1 MNKIALSL
9 LALTSLLLS
18 STSVTDA
25 KPSPVIDCAS
35 ACRSWLG
42 RADLLHSRVGVE
54 VMELPSGKVVF
65 ESDGSR
71 RSTPASTAKVIT
83 TSCIYDALGP
93 NFVYHTRLV
102 SNGVLNGTVLKGD
115 LILETSQDPSFSRSD
130 LMTLVRDAGITLVEG
145 KVLVSC
151 PAEGHDNYAVSW
163 LAEDFGQD
171 WMPVSSNFV
180 IDRNIAFISGLPKQ
194 LRVSDS
200 RGSGLAILE
209 TLIQSGIGT
218 AWLSLDSSSNIVT
231 ISRGT
236 AFGSNGKI
244 DSSIKKDGPYVVAN
258 PDAYNTAIFQSILND
273 QHVKTS
279 SQALVTK
286 ENLKEGMKDGLN
298 DYRTVLADHS
308 SKPLSQIIRLCL
320 HESDNLYAQQLL
332 RTIALSDIN
341 KVKAGKPSKSSRVET
356 RTLEEKGLLKIGEW
370 LSSLGVP
377 GREVVLFDGCGLS
390 RKDCITPHALNLV
403 LKHMATEADSAPYL
417 ELLRASGDGSNSYR
431 FKTGA
436 MDTVRAI
443 SGILVNNFH
452 QTEAVT
458 IMINGHTPSVKEL
471 RIALSDLIERL
482 KRSPISRPESSSKA
496 SSKASSKDNSK
507 TTASSTDKK
516 TIASRANA
524 AKSVPAHVNKKTSSK
539 RHSH

>member
-1 MNKIALSL
+1 MKKIAITL
-9 LALTSLLLS
+9 LALSSLLLS
-18 STSVTDA
+18 STPKAEA
-25 KPSPVIDCAS
+25 KPSQVVDCAS

-93 NFVYHTRLV
+93 NYVYHTRLV
-102 SNGVLNGTVLKGD
+102 SNGVMNGTVLKGD
-115 LILETSQDPSFSRSD
+115 LILETSQDPSLTRSD
-130 LMTLVRDAGITLVEG
+130 LMTLVKDAGISLVEG

-151 PAEGHDNYAVSW
+151 PPEGHDNYAVSW

-171 WMPVSSNFV
+171 WMPVSSNLV

-194 LRVSDS
+194 LRVADS

-218 AWLSLDSSSNIVT
+218 AWLSLDTSSNIVT

-244 DSSIKKDGPYVVAN
+244 DNSIKKDGPYVVAN

-279 SQALVTK
+279 MQAMITK
-286 ENLKEGMKDGLN
+286 ENLKDGTRDGTS
-298 DYRTVLADHS
+298 DYRTILADHS

-332 RTIALSDIN
+332 RTIALNDIS
-341 KVKAGKPSKSSRVET
+341 KAKAVKSAHKNSRVET
-356 RTLEEKGLLKIGEW
+356 KTLEERGLLKIGEW
-370 LSSLGVP
+370 LSALGVP

-390 RKDCITPHALNLV
+390 RKDCVTPHALNLV
-403 LKHMATEADSAPYL
+403 LKHMAAEADSAPYL
-417 ELLRASGDGSNSYR
+417 ELLRASGEGSNSYR

-443 SGILVNNFH
+443 SGILVNNFN

-482 KRSPISRPESSSKA
+482 KRAPISRPNKAQTVSAENKA
-496 SSKASSKDNSK
+496 SVAKPSPA
-507 TTASSTDKK
+507 
-516 TIASRANA
+516 A
-524 AKSVPAHVNKKTSSK
+524 AKKISNQRRRQH
-539 RHSH
+539 

>member
-1 MNKIALSL
+1 
-9 LALTSLLLS
+9 
-18 STSVTDA
+18 
-25 KPSPVIDCAS
+25 
-35 ACRSWLG
+35 
-42 RADLLHSRVGVE
+42 
-54 VMELPSGKVVF
+54 MELPSGKVVF

-93 NFVYHTRLV
+93 NYVYHTRLV
-102 SNGVLNGTVLKGD
+102 SNGVVSGTVLKGD
-115 LILETSQDPSFSRSD
+115 LILETSQDPSLNRSD
-130 LMTLVRDAGITLVEG
+130 LVTLVRDSGITLVEG

-171 WMPVSSNFV
+171 WMPVSSNLV
-180 IDRNIAFISGLPKQ
+180 VDRNIAFISGLPKQ
-194 LRVSDS
+194 LRVADS

-218 AWLSLDSSSNIVT
+218 AWLSLDPANNIVT

-244 DSSIKKDGPYVVAN
+244 DSSIKRDGPYVVAN

-279 SQALVTK
+279 MQATISK
-286 ENLKEGMKDGLN
+286 DNLKEGSA
-298 DYRTVLADHS
+298 DYRTILADHS

-332 RTIALSDIN
+332 RTIALTDIN
-341 KVKAGKPSKSSRVET
+341 KAKAGKTTGKSNRGET
-356 RTLEEKGLLKIGEW
+356 RTLEERGLLKIGEW

-390 RKDCITPHALNLV
+390 RKDCVTPHALNLV
-403 LKHMATEADSAPYL
+403 LKHMAAEADSAPYL
-417 ELLRASGDGSNSYR
+417 ELLRATGDGSNSYR

-443 SGILVNNFH
+443 SGILVNNFN

-482 KRSPISRPESSSKA
+482 KRAPISRPETSTKTSTKAATNASISSASASKA
-496 SSKASSKDNSK
+496 AVQVKKS
-507 TTASSTDKK
+507 TTNHRK
-516 TIASRANA
+516 
-524 AKSVPAHVNKKTSSK
+524 H
-539 RHSH
+539 HH

>member
-1 MNKIALSL
+1 MKKAALSL
-9 LALTSLLLS
+9 LALTSLFL
-18 STSVTDA
+18 TVPQTTEA
-25 KPSPVIDCAS
+25 KPSQVIDCAS

-83 TSCIYDALGP
+83 TSCIYDTLGP
-93 NFVYHTRLV
+93 NYVYHTRLV
-102 SNGVLNGTVLKGD
+102 SNGFMNGTVLKGD
-115 LILETSQDPSFSRSD
+115 LILETSQDPSLSRSD
-130 LMTLVRDAGITLVEG
+130 LMTLVKDAGITLVEG

-151 PAEGHDNYAVSW
+151 PPEGHDNYAVSW

-171 WMPVSSNFV
+171 WMPVSSNLV

-194 LRVSDS
+194 LRVADS

-209 TLIQSGIGT
+209 TLMQSGIGT

-236 AFGSNGKI
+236 AYGSNGKI

-273 QHVKTS
+273 HHVKTS
-279 SQALVTK
+279 MQAMVTK
-286 ENLKEGMKDGLN
+286 ENLKEGMKDGTQEGLN
-298 DYRTVLADHS
+298 NYRTVLAVHS

-332 RTIALSDIN
+332 RTIALSDIS
-341 KVKAGKPSKSSRVET
+341 KAKTVKSSHKSSRVET
-356 RTLEEKGLLKIGEW
+356 RTLEERGLLKVGEW

-403 LKHMATEADSAPYL
+403 LKHMAAEADSAPYL
-417 ELLRASGDGSNSYR
+417 ELLRASGEGSNSYR

-443 SGILVNNFH
+443 SGILVNNFN

-482 KRSPISRPESSSKA
+482 KRSPISRPKVSSIANSSTSSKA
-496 SSKASSKDNSK
+496 PHNSADTKTSS
-507 TTASSTDKK
+507 
-516 TIASRANA
+516 
-524 AKSVPAHVNKKTSSK
+524 AKLSPSALKKTSTQR
-539 RHSH
+539 RHHH

>member
-1 MNKIALSL
+1 MRSTAIALPLEIPMKKIALSL
-9 LALTSLLLS
+9 LALSSLLLS
-18 STSVTDA
+18 STSTTEA
-25 KPSPVIDCAS
+25 KPAQLIDCAS

-54 VMELPSGKVVF
+54 VMELPSGKVIF

-93 NFVYHTRLV
+93 NYVYHTRLV
-102 SNGVLNGTVLKGD
+102 SNGVMSGTVLKGD
-115 LILETSQDPSFSRSD
+115 LILETSQDPSLSRSD
-130 LMTLVRDAGITLVEG
+130 LVTLVRDAGITLVEG

-171 WMPVSSNFV
+171 WMPVSSNLV
-180 IDRNIAFISGLPKQ
+180 VDRNIAFISGLPKQ
-194 LRVSDS
+194 LRVADS

-218 AWLSLDSSSNIVT
+218 AWLSLDPASNIVT

-244 DSSIKKDGPYVVAN
+244 DSSIKRDGPYVVAN

-279 SQALVTK
+279 MQASISK
-286 ENLKEGMKDGLN
+286 DNLKEGTA
-298 DYRTVLADHS
+298 DYRTILADHS

-332 RTIALSDIN
+332 RTIALTDIN
-341 KVKAGKPSKSSRVET
+341 KAKAGKTAGKSNRFET
-356 RTLEEKGLLKIGEW
+356 RTLEERGLLKVGEW

-390 RKDCITPHALNLV
+390 RKDCVTPHALNLV
-403 LKHMATEADSAPYL
+403 LKHMAAEPNSAPYL
-417 ELLRASGDGSNSYR
+417 ELLRATGDGSNSYR

-443 SGILVNNFH
+443 SGILVNNFN

-482 KRSPISRPESSSKA
+482 KRAPISRPESSTKASTKAATNTSIASASASKA
-496 SSKASSKDNSK
+496 AVPVKK
-507 TTASSTDKK
+507 TTTNHRK
-516 TIASRANA
+516 
-524 AKSVPAHVNKKTSSK
+524 H
-539 RHSH
+539 HH

>member
-1 MNKIALSL
+1 MKKIALSL
-9 LALTSLLLS
+9 LALSSLLLS
-18 STSVTDA
+18 STATIEA
-25 KPSPVIDCAS
+25 KPAQHIDCAS

-93 NFVYHTRLV
+93 NYVYHTRLV
-102 SNGVLNGTVLKGD
+102 SNGVMSGTVLKGD
-115 LILETSQDPSFSRSD
+115 LILETSQDPSLNRSD
-130 LMTLVRDAGITLVEG
+130 LVALVRDAGITLVEG

-171 WMPVSSNFV
+171 WMPVSSNLV
-180 IDRNIAFISGLPKQ
+180 VDRNIAFISGLPKQ
-194 LRVSDS
+194 LRVADS

-218 AWLSLDSSSNIVT
+218 AWLSLDPANNIVT

-244 DSSIKKDGPYVVAN
+244 DSSIKRDGPYVVAN

-279 SQALVTK
+279 MQATVSK
-286 ENLKEGMKDGLN
+286 ENLKEGSA
-298 DYRTVLADHS
+298 DYRTILADHS

-332 RTIALSDIN
+332 RTIALTDVN
-341 KVKAGKPSKSSRVET
+341 RAKAGKTTGKSNRVES
-356 RTLEEKGLLKIGEW
+356 RTLEEKGLLKVGEW

-403 LKHMATEADSAPYL
+403 LKHMAAEADSAPYL
-417 ELLRASGDGSNSYR
+417 ELLRATGDGSNSYR

-443 SGILVNNFH
+443 SGILVNNFN

-482 KRSPISRPESSSKA
+482 KRAPISRPETSTKA
-496 SSKASSKDNSK
+496 STKAATNTSIASASASKPAVQVKK
-507 TTASSTDKK
+507 TTTNHRK
-516 TIASRANA
+516 
-524 AKSVPAHVNKKTSSK
+524 H
-539 RHSH
+539 HH

>member
-1 MNKIALSL
+1 MKKIALSL

-18 STSVTDA
+18 STPMTDA
-25 KPSPVIDCAS
+25 KPSSVIDCAS

-71 RSTPASTAKVIT
+71 RSTPASTAKIIT

-93 NFVYHTRLV
+93 NYVYHTRLV
-102 SNGVLNGTVLKGD
+102 SNGVVNGTVLKGD
-115 LILETSQDPSFSRSD
+115 LILETSQDPSLSRSD
-130 LMTLVRDAGITLVEG
+130 LMTLVKEAGITLVEG
-145 KVLVSC
+145 RVLVSC

-171 WMPVSSNFV
+171 WMPVSSNLV

-209 TLIQSGIGT
+209 TLMQSGIGT
-218 AWLSLDSSSNIVT
+218 AWLSLDASSNIVT
-231 ISRGT
+231 ISRGI

-279 SQALVTK
+279 MQAMVTRD
-286 ENLKEGMKDGLN
+286 NLKEGMS

-332 RTIALSDIN
+332 RTIALSDLN
-341 KVKAGKPSKSSRVET
+341 RAKTGKSSSKSSRLET
-356 RTLEEKGLLKIGEW
+356 RTLEERGLLKIGEW

-403 LKHMATEADSAPYL
+403 LKHMAAEADSAPYL
-417 ELLRASGDGSNSYR
+417 ELLRASGDGNNSYR

-443 SGILVNNFH
+443 SGILVNNFN

-482 KRSPISRPESSSKA
+482 KRSPISRSELKSA
-496 SSKASSKDNSK
+496 DNK
-507 TTASSTDKK
+507 TTGP
-516 TIASRANA
+516 RANA
-524 AKSVPAHVNKKTSSK
+524 AKAVPVPVKKVTTSK
-539 RHSH
+539 RHLH